1 MFIYNT
7 VYVYEKCK
15 QHIIYC
21 RAEKYIIPR
30 NYLFDHNGIYI
41 SEHTNRLGM
50 ITQTYSEQSDVIESE
65 Y

>member
-1 MFIYNT
+1 MRNVNNTLFI
-7 VYVYEKCK
+7 
-15 QHIIYC
+15 
-21 RAEKYIIPR
+21 AEQKIIIPR

-50 ITQTYSEQSDVIESE
+50 ITHTYSEQSDVIESE